1 MDGSL
6 LLRKVQINNR
16 RIGKVSFRGFMFAA
30 VVFLFCLLVSL
41 FLLLDNDAPA
51 HYEMLFL
58 LPLMFGIINAIFCS
72 LYDSFTN
79 IGTICIWALECFRM
93 VITPLIMRLGGYYS
107 VMKNNI
113 QNNMPIAIALML
125 YECVAVYLTIWYES
139 AKKTS
144 ISRTSKKKS
153 NNIRYILFAMVV
165 FLLAV
170 GIFNP
175 NSISAFKTIKDI
187 ALDTFT
193 TWTGMGTTRFNTGT
207 LTRVTATL
215 FTMVFSWSRYL
226 VSVAFIIWCR
236 KRFSDIVAFSL
247 SMIPIVAQMFFIT
260 ATIMDSIVCSFVL
273 LIVLAKIYPKY
284 RGIIVK
290 CAVGALVILVGVY
303 FGFRF
308 ITKQASNVWGFLSE
322 NAIAY
327 ASGIDNVAAM
337 LNVDN
342 ESKWSSFFFNIYG
355 AIPFNSTLFGLSGE
369 KLATV
374 FNAANGRV
382 DGHIPPTIGAGYYY
396 YGFLLAPIES
406 IIFSKFSIKFG
417 EKAQKEKNVWKYT
430 VLILTS
436 ILCAMEF
443 NAYNLAIVLTYITTL
458 AVPLFFIT
466 HYSNDIEFGF
476 NRL

>member
-1 MDGSL
+1 MNGSL
-6 LLRKVQINNR
+6 LMKKVQISNR
-16 RIGKVSFRGFMFAA
+16 RIGKVSIRGFMFA
-30 VVFLFCLLVSL
+30 VIVFLFCLLVAL
-41 FLLLDNDAPA
+41 ILLQDNDAPA
-51 HYEMLFL
+51 HYKMLFL
-58 LPLMFGIINAIFCS
+58 LPLVFGVMNVILCQ

-79 IGTICIWALECFRM
+79 IGTICIWAFECFRM

-113 QNNMPIAIALML
+113 QANMPTAIALML
-125 YECVAVYLTIWYES
+125 YECVVVYLTIWNES
-139 AKKTS
+139 ARKTRS
-144 ISRTSKKKS
+144 SHTSKNRS
-153 NNIRYILFAMVV
+153 NGIRYILFAMVA
-165 FLLAV
+165 FLIVVA
-170 GIFNP
+170 IFNP
-175 NSISAFKTIKDI
+175 HSISTFKTIKDI

-215 FTMVFSWSRYL
+215 FTMVFSWCRYL
-226 VSVAFIIWCR
+226 VSIAFIIWCK
-236 KRFSDIVAFSL
+236 KRFSSFVAVCL

-260 ATIMDSIVCSFVL
+260 ATIMDSIVCAFVL

-284 RGIIVK
+284 RSNIVK
-290 CAVGALVILVGVY
+290 CAVGALVILIGVY

-308 ITKQASNVWGFLSE
+308 VTKQASNAWGFLSE

-369 KLATV
+369 KLAAI

-406 IIFSKFSIKFG
+406 FLFSKLSIKFG

-430 VLILTS
+430 VLILIS

-443 NAYNLAIVLTYITTL
+443 NAYNLAIVLNYITTL
-458 AVPLFFIT
+458 AIPLYFIT
-466 HYSNDIEFGF
+466 NYSNDIEFEYS
-476 NRL
+476 R